1 MAYRVHGAAAQ
12 IRWGHYLAATLGAWT
27 VEDQALSATAT
38 HIDTFR
44 IAQQPLALVVGGQR
58 FPLEGLALID
68 DQITARVTGR

>member
-27 VEDQALSATAT
+27 IEDQAFSGTVSEV
-38 HIDTFR
+38 DTFR
-44 IAQQPLALVVGGQR
+44 IAQHPLALIVGGQR

-68 DQITARVTGR
+68 DRITARVTGR